1 MIDVFAR
8 FRAPQITLSDAQR
21 TILETLHRG
30 THVAQHLQQRATII
44 LLAADGQANAAIARC
59 TGWARHTVKQWR
71 GRWVDA
77 APVLAE
83 TEVSHRRQ
91 LRAAI
96 EATLNDAPR
105 SGNPGKITNL
115 QLACIIEM
123 ACEPPTKYD
132 VPFSHWT
139 AAALAH
145 TAIQRKIVPS
155 ISARQVGRYLAH
167 ADLKPHRSKYWL
179 NPKVDDPE
187 AFKAQVKALCQ
198 LYAEAPQLA
207 EAGTQV
213 HSTDE
218 MTGIKAHEHT
228 HAPQPMRPGAPEA
241 IEFEYERHGTSGMIV
256 SRNVVTGTV
265 EAPLIQPTRTEA
277 DFLQHIRNVVALAPK
292 AQHIFIADNLNTHQS
307 ESLVR
312 YVIEQEKLP
321 ISDDVLGQKEKSG
334 ILKSQATRKAFLENP
349 DHAIRFMYTPKHCS
363 WLNQIECWL
372 SIPVRRLL
380 NKRSS
385 FTSIDELEARLR
397 EFIAYYNQYL
407 AKPFRWHYDG
417 SLLKVPTVG

>member
-1 MIDVFAR
+1 MFAR
-8 FRAPQITLSDAQR
+8 FRAPKITLSDAQR
-21 TILETLHRG
+21 TLLETLHRG
-30 THVAQHLQQRATII
+30 THVAQHFQQRATII
-44 LLAADGQANAAIARC
+44 LLAADGQSNAAIAGR
-59 TGWARHTVKQWR
+59 TGLNRNTVKQWR
-71 GRWVDA
+71 RRWA
-77 APVLAE
+77 NEAPVLAE
-83 TEVSHRRQ
+83 TEASHRRQ

-96 EATLNDAPR
+96 EDTLDDAPR
-105 SGNPGKITNL
+105 SGNPGKITNI

-139 AAALAH
+139 ADALAH

-187 AFKAQVKALCQ
+187 AFKAQVMDLCQ
-198 LYAEAPQLA
+198 LYADAPQLA
-207 EAGTQV
+207 EAGIQV

-218 MTGIKAHEHT
+218 MTGIKAHEQT
-228 HAPQPMRPGAPEA
+228 HAPLPMRPGTPEA
-241 IEFEYERHGTSGMIV
+241 IEFEYERHGTSGMIA
-256 SRNVVTGTV
+256 SRNIVTGKV

-277 DFLQHIRNVVALAPK
+277 DFVQHIRNVVALAPK
-292 AQHIFIADNLNTHQS
+292 AQHIFILDNLNTHQS

-312 YVIEQEKLP
+312 YVIEQGNLP
-321 ISDDVLGQKEKSG
+321 ISEDTLGKKEKSG
-334 ILKSQATRKAFLENP
+334 ILKSQATRKAFLENS

-363 WLNQIECWL
+363 WLNQIECWFSL
-372 SIPVRRLL
+372 PVRRLL

-385 FTSIDELEARLR
+385 FTSVAALEARLR

-417 SLLKVPTVG
+417 SLLKVNTVG